1 MKTDTI
7 SIHKNPNLVNKETYT
22 LYIQLRTDLSVLSFS
37 APVVWRGCSKV
48 FNGKAIIQSN
58 KHRSKET
65 TNWNKHFQL
74 QIN

>member
-1 MKTDTI
+1 MKADTFFV
-7 SIHKNPNLVNKETYT
+7 SRNSNLASKETRT

-37 APVVWRGCSKV
+37 APVAWRGCSKV

-65 TNWNKHFQL
+65 TNCNKHFQL
-74 QIN
+74 EIN